1 MLNYNDCDDDHYEDS
16 SNGGIGTCLAK
27 DQAINHSCHRYN
39 ILYAC
44 GTRHRDSSIDI
55 FPVQSSRTVTR
66 AGLVCFLSSC

>member
-1 MLNYNDCDDDHYEDS
+1 MLDYNDCDDDHYEDS

-44 GTRHRDSSIDI
+44 GTRHSDSSSLSFRHPSI
-55 FPVQSSRTVTR
+55 FFLFR
-66 AGLVCFLSSC
+66 ALGP